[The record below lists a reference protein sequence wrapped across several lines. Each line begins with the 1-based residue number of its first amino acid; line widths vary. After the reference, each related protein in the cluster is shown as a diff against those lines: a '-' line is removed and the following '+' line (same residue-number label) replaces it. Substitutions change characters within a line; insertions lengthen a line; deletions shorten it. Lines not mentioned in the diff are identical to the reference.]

1 VGIPTDD
8 PEAGKGRMS
17 TIELTKDNF
26 DEVVSGNDLV
36 LIDFWA
42 SWCGPCRMFAPVY
55 EAASERNKDAVFAK
69 VDTEAQPELAAA
81 FEIQSIPTLM
91 IVRDRIAVFAQPG
104 ALPEQ
109 ALESVIEQAK
119 ALDMDEV
126 RKSVSESAQQA

>member
-1 VGIPTDD
+1 
-8 PEAGKGRMS
+8 MS

>member
-1 VGIPTDD
+1 
-8 PEAGKGRMS
+8 MS
-17 TIELTKDNF
+17 TVELTKDNF
-26 DEVVSGNDLV
+26 DEVVSGNDFV

-42 SWCGPCRMFAPVY
+42 SWCPPCRAFGPVFQG
-55 EAASERNKDAVFAK
+55 ASERHPDLVFAK

-109 ALESVIEQAK
+109 SLEDVLKQAR

-126 RKSVSESAQQA
+126 RKSVAEAAPRT